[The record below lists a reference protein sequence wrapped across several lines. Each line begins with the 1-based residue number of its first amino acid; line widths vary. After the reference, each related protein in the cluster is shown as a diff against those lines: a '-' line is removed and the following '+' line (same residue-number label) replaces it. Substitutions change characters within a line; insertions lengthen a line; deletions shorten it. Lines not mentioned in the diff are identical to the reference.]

1 MSKKK
6 DKPKNKKETEKKW
19 EKAIE
24 HRRAESPEHVDWELC
39 ADAVQGLQLWVE
51 ELCIE
56 NHNLKQLLKDT
67 VLRLEQG
74 NEETKKI
81 LKELK
86 IES

>member
-1 MSKKK
+1 MSKK
-6 DKPKNKKETEKKW
+6 DSLKNKKETEEKW
-19 EKAIE
+19 KHTIDQ
-24 HRRAESPEHVDWELC
+24 RRTESPEHVDWELC
-39 ADAVQGLQLWVE
+39 ADAVQGLQAWVE

-56 NHNLKQLLKDT
+56 NRNLKQLLKDT